1 MRLRQHRTVPVGVI
15 DVGSNTVRLLVA
27 REDEELD
34 QRRAVV
40 GLGAAIE
47 RDGEISEPKL
57 EEAASCVAEF
67 VKIARRDHVDA
78 VEVLITSPGRQATN
92 GAELVD
98 RIAAAA
104 MVPVRL
110 LSSAEEGR
118 LAFVGAVSRARGID
132 DDDIVAVCDVGGGS
146 AQVTVGTIR
155 KGVSWTQSIDIG
167 SRRLASRCFEDDP
180 PGRAAL
186 REARAQVEQ
195 YLDGFTPPGGAKL
208 ALAVG
213 GSARSLR
220 WLVGTILGPD
230 ELERALALLAR
241 TPADEISLTY
251 DLDPGKLSTLAAGA
265 VILAALEERLD
276 IPLRVGRGGLRE
288 GAALELA
295 ARRKAA

>member
-34 QRRAVV
+34 QRRAVL

-57 EEAASCVAEF
+57 EETASCVTEF

-92 GAELVD
+92 GAQLVE
-98 RIAAAA
+98 RIATAA

-110 LSSAEEGR
+110 LSGEEEGR
-118 LAFVGAVSRARGID
+118 LAFVGAVSRARGIED
-132 DDDIVAVCDVGGGS
+132 DDVVAVCDVGGGS

-155 KGVSWTQSIDIG
+155 EGVAWTQSIDIG
-167 SRRLASRCFEDDP
+167 SRRLASRCFVDDP

-186 REARAQVEQ
+186 REARAQVEG
-195 YLDGFTPPGGAKL
+195 YLDGFTPPGAKL

-220 WLVGTILGPD
+220 SLVGTILGPD

-251 DLDPGKLSTLAAGA
+251 DLDPGRLSTLAAGA